1 MNKKEEA
8 IIQFLKMIYQEK
20 DIILRYNDLVGNIDE
35 DKLTLAYTLKNEHTK
50 IFNEGMRII
59 GTKYQT
65 LSKKLFVGFF
75 FKETESEKQYEIKK
89 LLKCTQQQCLQY
101 EKLLKNK
108 YLSSE
113 IKKLIKNHIIPRYFN
128 MIDLCKEINR
138 GDVIEVKL
146 FFTPDR
152 MLMHYA

>member
-1 MNKKEEA
+1 MNKKEES
-8 IIQFLKMIYQEK
+8 IIRFLKLIYQEK
-20 DIILRYNDLVGNIDE
+20 DIILRYNDLINNIDE
-35 DKLTLAYTLKNEHTK
+35 EKLTLAHALKNEHAK

-59 GTKYQT
+59 GKKYQN

-75 FKETESEKQYEIKK
+75 FKETDGEKQYEVKK

-108 YLSSE
+108 YLNSE
-113 IKKLIKNHIIPRYFN
+113 IKKLIKNHIIPRYFT
-128 MIDLCKEINR
+128 MIDLCKEINH
-138 GDVIEVKL
+138 GDVIEVKV

>member
-1 MNKKEEA
+1 MNKKEES
-8 IIQFLKMIYQEK
+8 IIQFLKLIYQEK
-20 DIILRYNDLVGNIDE
+20 DIILRYNDLINNIDE
-35 DKLTLAYTLKNEHTK
+35 DKLTLAHTLKNEHTK

-59 GTKYQT
+59 GKKYQN
-65 LSKKLFVGFF
+65 LSKQLFVGFF
-75 FKETESEKQYEIKK
+75 FKETANEKKYEIKK

-108 YLSSE
+108 YLNSD
-113 IKKLIKNHIIPRYFN
+113 IKKLIKNQIIPRYFT

-138 GDVIEVKL
+138 GDVIEVKV

>member
-8 IIQFLKMIYQEK
+8 IIQFLKLIYQEK
-20 DIILRYNDLVGNIDE
+20 DIILKYNELVKDM
-35 DKLTLAYTLKNEHTK
+35 DKEKLDVAHALKNEHTK

-59 GTKYQT
+59 GKKYQN

-75 FKETESEKQYEIKK
+75 FKETVDEKRYEVKK
-89 LLKCTQQQCLQY
+89 LLKCTRQQCLNY

-108 YLSSE
+108 YLNSE
-113 IKKLIKNHIIPRYFN
+113 IKRMIKNHIIPRYFT

-138 GDVIEVKL
+138 GEVIEVKV

>member
-8 IIQFLKMIYQEK
+8 IIQFLKLVYREK
-20 DIILRYNDLVGNIDE
+20 DIILKYNDLVKHLE
-35 DKLTLAYTLKNEHTK
+35 EESLSLAHSLKTEHTK

-59 GTKYQT
+59 GQKYQN

-75 FKETESEKQYEIKK
+75 LKDQNEGKTYEKKK
-89 LLKCTQQQCLQY
+89 LLNCTRQQCLAY

-108 YLSSE
+108 YLSSD
-113 IKKLIKNHIIPRYFN
+113 IKKLIKSEIIPRYFV
-128 MIDLCKEINR
+128 MIDLCKAVNR
-138 GDVIEVKL
+138 DNVIEVKL

>member
-8 IIQFLKMIYQEK
+8 IIDFLKMIYQEK
-20 DIILRYNDLVGNIDE
+20 DLILKYNDLVGNIDE
-35 DKLTLAYTLKNEHTK
+35 SKLTFAHTLKNEHTK

-59 GTKYQT
+59 GTKYQD

-75 FKETESEKQYEIKK
+75 FKENHGDKQYEMNN

-108 YLSSE
+108 YLNSE
-113 IKKLIKNHIIPRYFN
+113 IKKLIRTKIIPRYFT
-128 MIDLCKEINR
+128 MVDLCKEVNR

>member
-8 IIQFLKMIYQEK
+8 IIGFLKLIYQEK
-20 DIILRYNDLVGNIDE
+20 DIILRYNDLIGHLDE
-35 DKLTLAYTLKNEHTK
+35 EKLTLAHGLKNEHTK

-59 GTKYQT
+59 GKKYQS

-75 FKETESEKQYEIKK
+75 FKETQDEKQYEVKQ
-89 LLKCTQQQCLQY
+89 LVKCTQQQCLQY

-108 YLSSE
+108 YLNSD
-113 IKKLIKNHIIPRYFN
+113 IKKLIKSQIIPRYFT

-138 GDVIEVKL
+138 GDVIEVKV